1 MVATSGSRL
10 ISENAIETLKT
21 QLLPM
26 ASVIT
31 PNIPEAE
38 VLAEMEIRSE
48 KDMVEAAKKI
58 NEMYHCAVLCKGGHS
73 LNDANDLLY
82 QNGKATWF
90 RGKRINNPNT
100 HGTGCTYPAQSPPIL
115 QKDTPWKNPFIVRKS
130 ISAVH
135 WPPCW
140 IWGKEADRWIM
151 GLR

>member
-1 MVATSGSRL
+1 
-10 ISENAIETLKT
+10 
-21 QLLPM
+21 M

-90 RGKRINNPNT
+90 PRK
-100 HGTGCTYPAQSPPIL
+100 
-115 QKDTPWKNPFIVRKS
+115 KNQ
-130 ISAVH
+130 
-135 WPPCW
+135 
-140 IWGKEADRWIM
+140 
-151 GLR
+151 